1 MTPLRTSPIRLP
13 PVAGEALDS
22 WLEALA
28 HRMHTC
34 IGDLLAGAG
43 TVLPEGSHPPAGEGR
58 PGPDNLL
65 GPDEAAGI
73 AAVTGIPR
81 SDVEAMTLARYDGTA
96 LRIDRP
102 TRTVNRHH
110 LWGRGAG
117 IPVLPTMPC
126 RFGWPVAA
134 GVAARLVLRLSHP
147 PPATGRYLPRLRAGT
162 AATSTCFYV
171 PHPGRCAHPAFAG
184 SGRAAPRCSADLTGA
199 VTAGFPDGHPML
211 VAQQLLLDVISSGT
225 AAFGVYASEPQP
237 ARVALADVQALASRI
252 LTYATADDLAAIL
265 PADLLAAY
273 HAAAAEMQHPR
284 SRPGFMAPRSAA
296 VAAAGVTAAMTVLA
310 SPASPQPVRRC
321 AGSPNDPAI
330 AARP

>member
-43 TVLPEGSHPPAGEGR
+43 MSCRKDRTLLQAKGALDR
-58 PGPDNLL
+58 TILL

-117 IPVLPTMPC
+117 SRYCPQCLAGSGGRWLLVWRLGWCFACPTHRQLLADTCPAC
-126 RFGWPVAA
+126 GQAQRQRPLA
-134 GVAARLVLRLSHP
+134 SH
-147 PPATGRYLPRLRAGT
+147 
-162 AATSTCFYV
+162 V
-171 PHPGRCAHPAFAG
+171 IPHPGRCAHPAFAG

-237 ARVALADVQALASRI
+237 ARVALADVRALAS
-252 LTYATADDLAAIL
+252 
-265 PADLLAAY
+265 
-273 HAAAAEMQHPR
+273 
-284 SRPGFMAPRSAA
+284 
-296 VAAAGVTAAMTVLA
+296 
-310 SPASPQPVRRC
+310 
-321 AGSPNDPAI
+321 GS
-330 AARP
+330 